1 MRLAF
6 ALYKY
11 FPYGGLARDFMRI
24 ANICIEHG
32 HTADVYVMEWHG
44 DFVESYHVHVLNCKG
59 FSNHAKVADFHR
71 QLAEHLNTE
80 QYDGVIGFN
89 KIPDLDV
96 YYAADPCY
104 VDRFS
109 GFFSL
114 SKFTPRYRFYAAIEE
129 AVFGRQS
136 KTLCLMI
143 SDVQAAL
150 FQSHYHTPNQR
161 LLMLPPGIDPNRR
174 KSDDAVQRRLDF
186 RTKLQLNDDD
196 LMILMVGT
204 GFKTK
209 GVDRAMSALAA
220 LPDSLRDKSQLMIV
234 GEDDIAH
241 YQRLAKT
248 MGIGDKV
255 HFMGG
260 RSDVPEFLLAADVLL
275 HPARKDNTGTVI
287 LEALVA
293 GLPVLV
299 TDVCGYAKHIS
310 RAAAG
315 LVLAAPFD
323 QQDLNRQLTDMLL
336 SEDKAVWSANG
347 LNYADEEDLYS
358 MPEKAASAIEQRIRD
373 KNNGV

>member
-32 HTADVYVMEWHG
+32 HTVDVYVMEWHG
-44 DFVESYHVHVLNCKG
+44 EFVENYQVHVLNCQG

-71 QLAEHLNTE
+71 QLDEHLKAE

-104 VDRFS
+104 IDRFNGS
-109 GFFSL
+109 FSL
-114 SKFTPRYRFYAAIEE
+114 SKLTPRYRFYAAIEE
-129 AVFGRQS
+129 AVFGPQS

-150 FQSHYHTPNQR
+150 FQTHYHTSSQR
-161 LLMLPPGIDPNRR
+161 LLMLPPGIDPSRR
-174 KSDDAVQRRLDF
+174 RPDDAQQRRVDF
-186 RTKLQLNDDD
+186 RAKLKFNDDD
-196 LMILMVGT
+196 LMVLMVGT

-220 LPDSLRDKSQLMIV
+220 LPDSLLSKSHLMVV

-241 YQRLAKT
+241 YQRLAKK
-248 MGIGDKV
+248 MGISDNV
-255 HFMGG
+255 RFMGG
-260 RSDVPEFLLAADVLL
+260 RNDVPEFLLAADVLL

-299 TDVCGYAKHIS
+299 TDVCGYAKHVS
-310 RAAAG
+310 QADAG
-315 LVLAAPFD
+315 FVLKSPFN
-323 QQDLNRQLTDMLL
+323 QHALNRQLTDMLL
-336 SEDKAVWSANG
+336 SEDKAIWSVNG
-347 LNYADEEDLYS
+347 LNYADKEDLYS
-358 MPEKAASAIEQRIRD
+358 MPEKAAAAIEQWIRE

>member
-24 ANICIEHG
+24 ANVCLEHG
-32 HTADVYVMEWHG
+32 HTVDVYVMEWHG
-44 DFVESYHVHVLNCKG
+44 DWLGNLQAHVLNCKG

-71 QLAEHLNTE
+71 QLGEQLSGK

-104 VDRFS
+104 IDRFCDS
-109 GFFSL
+109 FSL
-114 SKFTPRYRFYAAIEE
+114 SKLTPRYRFYAATEG
-129 AVFGRQS
+129 AVFGQQS

-150 FQSHYHTPNQR
+150 FQTHYHTPNQR
-161 LLMLPPGIDPNRR
+161 LLMLPPGIDSNRR
-174 KSDDAVQRRLDF
+174 RPDDAAQRRLDF
-186 RTKLQLNDDD
+186 RAKLQLNNDD

-220 LPDSLRDKSQLMIV
+220 LPDSLSDTSQLMVV

-241 YQRLAKT
+241 YQGLAKK
-248 MGIGDKV
+248 MGISDKV

-287 LEALVA
+287 LEAVVA

-299 TDVCGYAKHIS
+299 TDVCGYAKHVS
-310 RAAAG
+310 QADAG
-315 LVLAAPFD
+315 MVLKSPFN
-323 QQDLNRQLTDMLL
+323 QQDLNQQLTEILL
-336 SEDKAVWSANG
+336 SEDKAVWSENG
-347 LNYADEEDLYS
+347 LKYADKEDLYS
-358 MPEKAASAIEQRIRD
+358 MPEKAAAAIEQWIRE
-373 KNNGV
+373 KNGV

>member
-24 ANICIEHG
+24 ANVCTERG
-32 HTADVYVMEWHG
+32 HTVDVYVMEWHG
-44 DFVESYHVHVLNCKG
+44 DFVANYSTHVLNCKG

-71 QLAEHLNTE
+71 KLGEHLKVE

-89 KIPDLDV
+89 KMPGLDV

-104 VDRFS
+104 IDRFS
-109 GFFSL
+109 GSFSL
-114 SKFTPRYRFYAAIEE
+114 SKLTSRYRFYTSMEE
-129 AVFGRQS
+129 AVFGLQS
-136 KTLCLMI
+136 ETLCLMI

-150 FQSHYHTPNQR
+150 FQTHYHTPEKR
-161 LLMLPPGIDPNRR
+161 LLMLPPGIDPSRR
-174 KSDDAVQRRLDF
+174 KPFDAMQRRADF
-186 RTKLQLNDDD
+186 RETLQFNGEELV
-196 LMILMVGT
+196 ILMVGT

-209 GVDRAMSALAA
+209 GVDRAMSALAE
-220 LPDSLRDKSQLMIV
+220 LPDSLLDICHLMIV
-234 GEDDIAH
+234 GEDNIAQ
-241 YQRLAKT
+241 YQQLANDK
-248 MGIGDKV
+248 GIGNKV

-299 TDVCGYAKHIS
+299 TDVCGYAKHV
-310 RAAAG
+310 RQAG
-315 LVLAAPFD
+315 AGVVLKSPFK
-323 QQDLNRQLTDMLL
+323 QQDLNQQLAHMLF
-336 SEDKAVWSANG
+336 SEDKVVWSENG
-347 LNYADEEDLYS
+347 LEYADKEDLYS
-358 MPEKAASAIEQRIRD
+358 MPEKAAAAIEQRIRE

>member
-24 ANICIEHG
+24 ANVCIEHG
-32 HTADVYVMEWHG
+32 HTVDVYVMDWHG
-44 DFVESYHVHVLNCKG
+44 DMLENYQAHVLNCKG

-71 QLAEHLNTE
+71 QLAEHLNAE

-104 VDRFS
+104 LDRFS
-109 GFFSL
+109 GSFSL
-114 SKFTPRYRFYAAIEE
+114 SKLTPRYRFYAAIEE
-129 AVFGRQS
+129 AVFGPQS
-136 KTLCLMI
+136 QTLCLMI

-150 FQSHYHTPNQR
+150 FQTHYHTPSQR

-174 KSDDAVQRRLDF
+174 RSDDAVQRRLDF
-186 RTKLQLNDDD
+186 RAKLQLNDDD

-220 LPDSLRDKSQLMIV
+220 LPHSLSDKSQLMV
-234 GEDDIAH
+234 AGEDDIAH
-241 YQRLAKT
+241 YQRLAKN
-248 MGIGDKV
+248 MGINDKV

-299 TDVCGYAKHIS
+299 TDVCGYAKHVS

-315 LVLAAPFD
+315 LVLAGPFD

-336 SEDKAVWSANG
+336 SEDKVVWSANG
-347 LNYADEEDLYS
+347 LNYADKEDLYS
-358 MPEKAASAIEQRIRD
+358 MPEKATAAIEQWIRE